1 MNKKDNFYSTIN
13 IEYMSPDKVNKIII
27 LIITAFCM
35 DTFPPGIMDCQVVLA
50 LVPFVKEKDIRTT
63 LMKSKEN

>member
-1 MNKKDNFYSTIN
+1 MC
-13 IEYMSPDKVNKIII
+13 PDKVNKIII
-27 LIITAFCM
+27 LIITAFCTN
-35 DTFPPGIMDCQVVLA
+35 TFPQGIMDCQVVSA